1 MVVQLDGPLGH
12 AQQRIFK
19 VVSELAEGAP
29 LERLWRSGEQ
39 EGSKQPAIKGGK
51 ELRPASDQLLVEPR
65 QATYSHSPD
74 LHGMQEARG
83 SSPLSSTFT
92 QVNGL
97 LLALK

>member
-39 EGSKQPAIKGGK
+39 EGSKRGASKRRLRATRSYVQPEK
-51 ELRPASDQLLVEPR
+51 LLVEPR
-65 QATYSHSPD
+65 QAMYNHQLG
-74 LHGMQEARG
+74 LHG
-83 SSPLSSTFT
+83 L
-92 QVNGL
+92 
-97 LLALK
+97 

>member
-39 EGSKQPAIKGGK
+39 EGSKQPAIQGGK
-51 ELRPASDQLLVEPR
+51 ELCSASETAGRAASSHVQPSAWLAWLVTSIQDGASGLQTAPDTRPYQ
-65 QATYSHSPD
+65 
-74 LHGMQEARG
+74 G
-83 SSPLSSTFT
+83 
-92 QVNGL
+92 
-97 LLALK
+97 